1 MLLLKNDFLCTFSN
15 TIHKLL
21 FDVYFSL
28 VSSIPHPP
36 IPFFSSSWGAFPP
49 IPFIL
54 RPHFLRFLPSGGV
67 FPPIPSISYP
77 QFLRFLPSGG
87 AFPPIPSI
95 PHPQF
100 LMFSLFSFHPLC
112 YSSIIE
118 SNDTGTLTC
127 LMSICCVVVN

>member
-28 VSSIPHPP
+28 VSSIPHP
-36 IPFFSSSWGAFPP
+36 
-49 IPFIL
+49 
-54 RPHFLRFLPSGGV
+54 
-67 FPPIPSISYP
+67 
-77 QFLRFLPSGG
+77 QFLSFLLPGG

-118 SNDTGTLTC
+118 SNDTDTLTC
-127 LMSICCVVVN
+127 LMSICYVVVN